1 MRMVKT
7 PKWPA
12 DRFEALLDRILDE
25 TGQNKA
31 QLAGLL
37 GINPSQIGRWMSGS
51 TRPRVETLQALGAAL
66 AARFPELGVGFK
78 ELATAAGYL
87 DEEAE
92 PSTPSPPQPPQG
104 AAEPSPVDL
113 DRLEEYVP
121 QTSVERVLLELLQAQ
136 QREREE
142 MRRKLDTID
151 EKLDRLTGD
160 EEEGGQ
166 RSA

>member
-7 PKWPA
+7 PQWPA
-12 DRFEALLDRILDE
+12 NRFEALLDRILDE

-37 GINPSQIGRWMSGS
+37 GINPSQIGRWMSGA
-51 TRPRVETLQALGAAL
+51 TRPKVETLQALGAAL

-92 PSTPSPPQPPQG
+92 PPTSSAPQPSHG
-104 AAEPSPVDL
+104 AAEPPIDL
-113 DRLEEYVP
+113 DRLGEYVP
-121 QTSVERVLLELLQAQ
+121 QTPVERALLELLQAQ

-151 EKLDRLTGD
+151 EKLDRLAGD
-160 EEEGGQ
+160 EEQGGQ